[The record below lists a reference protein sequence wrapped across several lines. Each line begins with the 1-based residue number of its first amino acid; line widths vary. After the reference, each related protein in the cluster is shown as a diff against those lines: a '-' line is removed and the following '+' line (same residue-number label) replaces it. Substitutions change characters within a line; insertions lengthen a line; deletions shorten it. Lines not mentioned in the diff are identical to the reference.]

1 MKKRHSFTE
10 YVADRFYN
18 EMFSAVKSY
27 AIQNRH
33 SLELYSRVVQN
44 IRYIEL
50 SDIKVVNVFVN
61 NQPDQKIAF
70 DVIIDA
76 EIELQDYNRHND
88 YDDVVSQWFMLTC
101 SGDLACNLDDF
112 QISSVSVFNK
122 RNFHEKP
129 MSDALVPFIHKEDLE
144 DFATEFLQA
153 HYPEALNA
161 PMYLEPMELAKRM
174 NLDVQLTR
182 ITKEL
187 SVFGA
192 SFFKDCETEYYDEK
206 SDSMKPISI
215 KAGTIFVD
223 REAYYLRNLGSV
235 NNTIVHECVHW
246 HFHQKAFALERLY
259 NDNASQIKCQV
270 IGGVKDTNERSATD
284 WMEWQANS
292 PTPRI
297 QMPLNTFKIKAQEL
311 IRKYR
316 KKLQT
321 FELVDVIEPV
331 IRELATFYGVSNCA
345 AKIRMIDAGYD
356 EAIGVMTY
364 IDGRY
369 VKPHT
374 FKKNSI
380 SKKQTFSISRE
391 DALIQSVFSPK
402 LREDLKDDKYK
413 YIDAHFVF
421 NSPKYITTQN
431 GEPCLT
437 EYARLHIDECC
448 LIFDLKVK
456 SVNKYGETY
465 YTECVLFRDSE
476 SNIVFEAK
484 YSDDNKEHKSQAEIF
499 KKYSDDVLSVIKS
512 LPNSFPDALDKVID
526 WSDMT
531 EEEISEAADISTRH
545 IQRLRNDAEQN
556 VTMETVMQL
565 CIGMK
570 LPTTLSYALI
580 DKSGNSF
587 RANDKDFAYQ
597 FLLTSYSNRSL
608 YECNEFLDS
617 LNLPLLGR
625 TAKEMQKNEKN

>member
-1 MKKRHSFTE
+1 
-10 YVADRFYN
+10 
-18 EMFSAVKSY
+18 
-27 AIQNRH
+27 
-33 SLELYSRVVQN
+33 
-44 IRYIEL
+44 
-50 SDIKVVNVFVN
+50 
-61 NQPDQKIAF
+61 
-70 DVIIDA
+70 
-76 EIELQDYNRHND
+76 
-88 YDDVVSQWFMLTC
+88 
-101 SGDLACNLDDF
+101 
-112 QISSVSVFNK
+112 
-122 RNFHEKP
+122 
-129 MSDALVPFIHKEDLE
+129 
-144 DFATEFLQA
+144 
-153 HYPEALNA
+153 
-161 PMYLEPMELAKRM
+161 
-174 NLDVQLTR
+174 
-182 ITKEL
+182 
-187 SVFGA
+187 
-192 SFFKDCETEYYDEK
+192 
-206 SDSMKPISI
+206 
-215 KAGTIFVD
+215 
-223 REAYYLRNLGSV
+223 
-235 NNTIVHECVHW
+235 
-246 HFHQKAFALERLY
+246 
-259 NDNASQIKCQV
+259 
-270 IGGVKDTNERSATD
+270 
-284 WMEWQANS
+284 
-292 PTPRI
+292 
-297 QMPLNTFKIKAQEL
+297 MPLNAFKIKAQEL

-369 VKPHT
+369 IKPHT

-512 LPNSFPDALDKVID
+512 LPNSFPDALDKIID